1 MAWRGIFSHREVEPG
16 LFSITEDYYVSGN
29 RANIWLVKGDEKENI
44 LIDTGLGVHNVRQY
58 ILDNG
63 LVSED
68 GDILALATHVHFDHS
83 GGLHYFDQVG
93 IHESEVRALE
103 NGDQT
108 KTVTWL
114 SCEEISIP
122 PSEDWDASS
131 YKVQAAKV
139 TKILHDQDIIQ
150 CSSVRLKVLH
160 LPGHSCD
167 SLVFLEESKGW
178 IFTGD
183 VLYSGGLIDW
193 LPTSCVRKYRDSMQT
208 LINLRLENKYKSV
221 FPGHGPVLDMDQTRA
236 IAQNYLGESGELQNI
251 GSSCMS
257 CVASLALRI
266 KNA

>member
-1 MAWRGIFSHREVEPG
+1 MERYLSHREVEAG
-16 LFSITEDYYVSGN
+16 LVSITEDYYVSGN
-29 RANIWLVKGDEKENI
+29 RANIWLVKGNEKKNI
-44 LIDTGLGVHNVRQY
+44 LINAGLGVHNVSQY

-68 GDILALATHVHFDHS
+68 GDILALATHVHFHHS

-131 YKVQAAKV
+131 YKVQPAKV
-139 TKILHDQDIIQ
+139 TKILH
-150 CSSVRLKVLH
+150 
-160 LPGHSCD
+160 
-167 SLVFLEESKGW
+167 ESKGW